1 MPAPVVT
8 ALEAYEAWADTYA
21 PEPHNPLMAAEQRTM
36 LGLLPDVAG
45 RRVLDLACGTGR
57 YARLAAAAHASLVVA
72 LDLSPSMLRR
82 AAIAGPR
89 VQASMDRLPFAAA
102 TFDVVISGLA
112 LGHAPELDRWMSE
125 VARVLAPSGTLLYSD
140 FHPAASQR
148 GLRRTFRD
156 GAQRVHEV
164 AHCCHAADAQRD
176 AAIAAGLTIEHAV
189 ELRAGIEFVEP
200 FDGADAFYRREY
212 GTPLV
217 LVVRARKPALGAGQR
232 CTDADTADAEATP
245 ARRPR
250 SRPTSS
256 ATGRRKP
263 IPGGSGRDIH
273 VAYGPPRK
281 IPGGIIGRV
290 DVGPCSKASK
300 T

>member
-125 VARVLAPSGTLLYSD
+125 VARVLAPGGTLLYSD

-164 AHCCHAADAQRD
+164 AYCCHAVDAQRD

-200 FDGADAFYRREY
+200 FDGADAFYRREH

-217 LVVRARKPALGAGQR
+217 LVVRARKADKR
-232 CTDADTADAEATP
+232 CTDADAADDSARELSRRAVRDMDVAAGAPKDGFTAS
-245 ARRPR
+245 RRGR
-250 SRPTSS
+250 CRAGSRPLT
-256 ATGRRKP
+256 RC
-263 IPGGSGRDIH
+263 I
-273 VAYGPPRK
+273 
-281 IPGGIIGRV
+281 
-290 DVGPCSKASK
+290 
-300 T
+300 